1 MEFYSLVTLVL
12 VCYLAMLGIFS
23 FSFVGKKFTFSYE
36 NRDKNQPF
44 KMICV
49 ESICDEHAQKYE
61 IIVDSVSVLKQAFYL
76 HMSL

>member
-12 VCYLAMLGIFS
+12 VCCLAMLVIFS

-36 NRDKNQPF
+36 NRDKNQAF

-61 IIVDSVSVLKQAFYL
+61 IIVDSVSVLK
-76 HMSL
+76 